1 MSGQAALIA
10 GAMAV
15 LARNRNT
22 DGGWSAAPGGPST
35 TEATACGALAT
46 GIVAGADAARSACD
60 WLVAR
65 QLPDGGW
72 PVSDLVPDASWATA
86 PALIALLG
94 LDVAPES
101 ASRALGWLTDVE
113 GARIP
118 WYARAIE
125 WLAGEQAVE
134 LDRDVSGWPWV
145 PGTFGWVE
153 PTSLAMIALKLR
165 SASGASPV
173 GRARVEDG
181 ERMLLDRACVD
192 GGWNYGNRR
201 VLGADLDPYPDT
213 TSLALLALQD
223 RPRDTA
229 AIQSGL
235 RALERMLQAND
246 SGLALSLAI
255 LCGRAYGGD
264 VAPLLGRLER
274 RFAESAFLEETRT
287 VALAIL
293 AASPS
298 SNPYLFAAHA

>member
-1 MSGQAALIA
+1 
-10 GAMAV
+10 
-15 LARNRNT
+15 
-22 DGGWSAAPGGPST
+22 
-35 TEATACGALAT
+35 
-46 GIVAGADAARSACD
+46 
-60 WLVAR
+60 
-65 QLPDGGW
+65 
-72 PVSDLVPDASWATA
+72 
-86 PALIALLG
+86 
-94 LDVAPES
+94 
-101 ASRALGWLTDVE
+101 VE
-113 GARIP
+113 GARLP

-153 PTSLAMIALKLR
+153 PTSLAMIALKLA
-165 SASGASPV
+165 STSGAGSA

-213 TSLALLALQD
+213 TGLALLALQD

-235 RALERMLQAND
+235 RALDRMLQAND

-274 RFAESAFLEETRT
+274 RFGESAFLEETRV

-293 AASPS
+293 AASPT